1 MVRSIV
7 PDRQIHVRAVALQ
20 VMAARI
26 VAVVPAEAVTAA
38 VAAVQVEAVTVAEA
52 LLVEVAMAAVMAAAG
67 ITRVVATVEANDD
80 RGTKCACNICES

>member
-26 VAVVPAEAVTAA
+26 VAVVPAEAVIAA

-52 LLVEVAMAAVMAAAG
+52 LLV
-67 ITRVVATVEANDD
+67 
-80 RGTKCACNICES
+80 